1 MGGDN
6 MLIGPLMLPRE
17 QLTTVTLD
25 DSLETALDKINNKN
39 FLSIPVVQDKQFVG
53 MISKGEIYED
63 YFVVGGDKHRYV
75 KETRVRSLIRAGI
88 PTLLPN
94 DEIEKAA
101 RTLELYGMPF
111 VAVVD
116 EKENFLGIITH
127 YTIFKEFSEIMAIDK
142 GKRLSIYIKNIPGQ
156 VARVSDIVARNKAD
170 LISFVIADSTR
181 GENIK
186 QIIAR
191 VYCFTMPQLLEDLK
205 KSGYEVEE

>member
-1 MGGDN
+1 V
-6 MLIGPLMLPRE
+6 LIGPLMLPRE

-25 DSLETALDKINNKN
+25 DSLETALDRINENN
-39 FLSIPVVQDKQFVG
+39 FLSIPVVQDEKFVG

-63 YFVVGGDKHRYV
+63 YFIVGGDKHTYI
-75 KETRVRSLIRAGI
+75 KETRVRALIRAGI

-111 VAVVD
+111 LAVVD
-116 EKENFLGIITH
+116 EEENFLGIITH
-127 YTIFKEFSEIMAIDK
+127 HTIFKEFSEIMGIDK
-142 GKRLSIYIKNIPGQ
+142 GKRLSIYIKNVPGQ
-156 VARVSDIVARNKAD
+156 VARVSEILAKNKAD
-170 LISFVIADSTR
+170 LISFVVADSTM
-181 GENIK
+181 GEDIK

-205 KSGYEVEE
+205 KCGYEVGE

>member
-1 MGGDN
+1 
-6 MLIGPLMLPRE
+6 MLIKPLMLQRE

-25 DSLETALDKINNKN
+25 DSLETALDRINDKS
-39 FLSIPVVQDKQFVG
+39 FLSIPVVQDEHFVG

-63 YFVVGGDKHRYV
+63 YFIVGGDKQRYV
-75 KETRVRSLIRAGI
+75 KETRVRALIRAGI
-88 PTLLPN
+88 PTLLPS
-94 DEIEKAA
+94 DEIEKAT

-116 EKENFLGIITH
+116 EQENFLGIITH
-127 YTIFKEFSEIMAIDK
+127 YTIFKEFSEIMGIDK

-156 VARVSDIVARNKAD
+156 VAKVSEIFARNKAD
-170 LISFVIADSTR
+170 LISFVVADSPK
-181 GENIK
+181 GENMK

-191 VYCFTMPQLLEDLK
+191 VYCFTMPQLMEDFS

>member
-1 MGGDN
+1 MYV
-6 MLIGPLMLPRE
+6 LIGSLMLPRE

-25 DSLETALDKINNKN
+25 DSLETALERINRNN
-39 FLSIPVVQDKQFVG
+39 FLSIPVVQDQKFVG
-53 MISKGEIYED
+53 MVSKGEIYED
-63 YFVVGGDKHRYV
+63 YFLVGGDKQSYI
-75 KETRVRSLIRAGI
+75 KDTRVRALIRAGI
-88 PTLLPN
+88 PTLHPN

-111 VAVVD
+111 LAVVD
-116 EKENFLGIITH
+116 DEENLLGIITH
-127 YTIFKEFSEIMAIDK
+127 YTIFKEFSEIMGIDK
-142 GKRLSIYIKNIPGQ
+142 GKRLSIYIRNIPGQ
-156 VARVSDIVARNKAD
+156 VARVSEILARNKAD

-191 VYCFTMPQLLEDLK
+191 VYCFTMPQLMEDLK

>member
-1 MGGDN
+1 

-25 DSLETALDKINNKN
+25 DSLETALDRINQNN
-39 FLSIPVVQDKQFVG
+39 FLSIPVVQDEKFVG

-63 YFVVGGDKHRYV
+63 YFIVGGDKHTYI
-75 KETRVRSLIRAGI
+75 KDTRVRALIRAGI
-88 PTLLPN
+88 PTLQPD

-111 VAVVD
+111 LAVVD
-116 EKENFLGIITH
+116 EEENFLGIITH
-127 YTIFKEFSEIMAIDK
+127 YTIFKEFSEIMGIDK
-142 GKRLSIYIKNIPGQ
+142 GKRLSIYIKNVPGQ
-156 VARVSDIVARNKAD
+156 VARVSEILAKNKAD
-170 LISFVIADSTR
+170 LISFVVADSTL
-181 GENIK
+181 GDDIK

-205 KSGYEVEE
+205 RSGYEVEE